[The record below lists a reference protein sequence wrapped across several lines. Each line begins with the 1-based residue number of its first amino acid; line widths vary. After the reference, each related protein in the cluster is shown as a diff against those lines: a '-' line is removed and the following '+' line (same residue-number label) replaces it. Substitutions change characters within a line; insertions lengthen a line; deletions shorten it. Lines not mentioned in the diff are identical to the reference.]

1 MAERTH
7 WMTEVKSLGQLRD
20 EIRLKA
26 HLLRADLRAEM
37 NRLETE
43 WQRLNRDLEPLKNAA
58 AESAKELS
66 FSTKQLFG
74 SLRRG
79 YERIRDALRR
89 AA

>member
-1 MAERTH
+1 MTERTH
-7 WMTEVKSLGQLRD
+7 WMREIKSLAQLRD

-26 HLLRADLRAEM
+26 HLLRADLRDEF

-43 WQRLNRDLEPLKNAA
+43 WQRLNRELEPLKDAA

-66 FSTKQLFG
+66 FSTRQVFR
-74 SLRRG
+74 SLRHG
-79 YERIRDALRR
+79 YERIRDAMRH